1 MYENAIKSCSSCNK
15 FEKEIND
22 LKKNLAQFTFGK
34 NNLDII
40 LGKQRCVFDK
50 LELGYNPKGQQ
61 KFYKNFFVSSKM
73 TISPFLTC
81 FYYGKKCH
89 SVSTCYTRKN
99 RNTIGKM
106 IWVPRGTLPKSNIQ
120 GPKEIWVPKSKL

>member
-1 MYENAIKSCSSCNK
+1 MYENAIKSCSSSNK

-61 KFYKNFFVSSKM
+61 KFYKFFFV
-73 TISPFLTC
+73 
-81 FYYGKKCH
+81 
-89 SVSTCYTRKN
+89 
-99 RNTIGKM
+99 
-106 IWVPRGTLPKSNIQ
+106 
-120 GPKEIWVPKSKL
+120 